1 MGQQIL
7 NKVTTFQ
14 TAKNP
19 RKKKTKSSWSS
30 QKIWTISTV
39 STGFFYRSNSPPT
52 RLAVGH
58 RSTLSV
64 QLTDFT
70 WWHQWKW
77 GDHDLHDFRR
87 HEKPV
92 WGAKN
97 PWILGF
103 PIEKPP
109 STHQSCQLS
118 CQPVAWWVSWTTGK
132 ETSVLMDPF
141 NTMHPSWR
149 WFKLIG
155 FTRIHSTM
163 KTEREREMESM
174 SYTYTCSIVCA
185 HFIYIISY
193 HTNVYINTVNVW
205 FMDMYVNTIK
215 CVHISYIIY
224 IYYSNYMWFSHMHIC
239 FKYVYYIYTLH
250 MYFYRTQVV
259 KIASGPSAPQLHI
272 PERTEPWWQLD
283 WKTGQ
288 RDSQMG

>member
-1 MGQQIL
+1 VIGQPPSPL
-7 NKVTTFQ
+7 
-14 TAKNP
+14 KNGDFSDTNQKKQLP
-19 RKKKTKSSWSS
+19 HGPTNPQQSYDFSDSKESPKKKTKSSWSS

-118 CQPVAWWVSWTTGK
+118 CQPVA
-132 ETSVLMDPF
+132 
-141 NTMHPSWR
+141 
-149 WFKLIG
+149 
-155 FTRIHSTM
+155 
-163 KTEREREMESM
+163 
-174 SYTYTCSIVCA
+174 
-185 HFIYIISY
+185 
-193 HTNVYINTVNVW
+193 
-205 FMDMYVNTIK
+205 
-215 CVHISYIIY
+215 
-224 IYYSNYMWFSHMHIC
+224 
-239 FKYVYYIYTLH
+239 
-250 MYFYRTQVV
+250 
-259 KIASGPSAPQLHI
+259 
-272 PERTEPWWQLD
+272 
-283 WKTGQ
+283 
-288 RDSQMG
+288 